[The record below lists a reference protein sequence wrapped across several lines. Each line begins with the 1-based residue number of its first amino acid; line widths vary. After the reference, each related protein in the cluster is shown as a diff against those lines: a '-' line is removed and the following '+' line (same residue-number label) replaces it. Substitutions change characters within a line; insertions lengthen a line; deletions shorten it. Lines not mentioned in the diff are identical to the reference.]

1 MKLLIDDWKRA
12 WRLLSVQAAAVLVA
26 LELAGDYLPE
36 IKEYLGNDYAK
47 WIGLGIIVAR
57 VIRQTPASVGS
68 DTRGGSSGRGVDAAP
83 VARGEE

>member
-36 IKEYLGNDYAK
+36 IKEYLGDDFAK
-47 WIGLGIIVAR
+47 WAGLAIILAR
-57 VIRQTPASVGS
+57 IIRQTPAPVGS
-68 DTRGGSSGRGVDAAP
+68 DTRSGGADRSMDAAP
-83 VARGEE
+83 VARDEE

>member
-12 WRLLSVQAAAVLVA
+12 WRLLSVQVAAVLVA

-36 IKEYLGNDYAK
+36 IKGYLGDDFGK
-47 WIGLGIIVAR
+47 WLGLGIIVAR
-57 VIRQTPASVGS
+57 IIRQTPARVDADARSGS
-68 DTRGGSSGRGVDAAP
+68 AVRGVDGAP

>member
-26 LELAGDYLPE
+26 LEVAGDYLPE
-36 IKEYLGNDYAK
+36 IKAYLGDDFGK
-47 WIGLGIIVAR
+47 WIGLAIIVAR
-57 VIRQTPASVGS
+57 VIRQTPASV
-68 DTRGGSSGRGVDAAP
+68 DADARRGGPGRDVAATP

>member
-12 WRLLSVQAAAVLVA
+12 WKLLSVQVAAVLVA

-36 IKEYLGNDYAK
+36 IKEYLGDDYAK

-57 VIRQTPASVGS
+57 VIRQTPARVGT
-68 DTRGGSSGRGVDAAP
+68 DTRHSGTVRGVDGAP
-83 VARGEE
+83 VARDEE

>member
-36 IKEYLGNDYAK
+36 IKEYLGDDFGK
-47 WIGLGIIVAR
+47 WAGLAIILAR
-57 VIRQTPASVGS
+57 IIRQTPARV
-68 DTRGGSSGRGVDAAP
+68 DADARRGGAGGDVDAAP
-83 VARGEE
+83 VARSEE

>member
-1 MKLLIDDWKRA
+1 MKLIDDWKQA

-26 LELAGDYLPE
+26 LEVAGDYLPE
-36 IKEYLGNDYAK
+36 IKEYLGDDYAK

-57 VIRQTPASVGS
+57 VIRQTPARVGA
-68 DTRGGSSGRGVDAAP
+68 DTRRGGADRDVGAAP

>member
-36 IKEYLGNDYAK
+36 IKEYLGDDFAK
-47 WIGLGIIVAR
+47 WAGLAIIVAR
-57 VIRQTPASVGS
+57 VVRQTPARVDA
-68 DTRGGSSGRGVDAAP
+68 DTRRGGADRDVADAP
-83 VARGEE
+83 VARDEE

>member
-12 WRLLSVQAAAVLVA
+12 WRLLSVQVAAVLVA

-36 IKEYLGNDYAK
+36 IKEYLGDDYAK
-47 WIGLGIIVAR
+47 WMGLAVIVAR
-57 VIRQTPASVGS
+57 VVRQTPARVGA
-68 DTRGGSSGRGVDAAP
+68 DARPGGTGRDVDAAP

>member
-12 WRLLSVQAAAVLVA
+12 WRLLSVQVAAVLVA

-36 IKEYLGNDYAK
+36 IKEYLGDDYAK

-57 VIRQTPASVGS
+57 VIRQTPARVDADARHGS
-68 DTRGGSSGRGVDAAP
+68 AGRGVGSAP

>member
-36 IKEYLGNDYAK
+36 IKEYLGDDYAK

-57 VIRQTPASVGS
+57 VIRQAPARVDA
-68 DTRGGSSGRGVDAAP
+68 DTRSGAAGRGAAGAP
-83 VARGEE
+83 VARDEE

>member
-12 WRLLSVQAAAVLVA
+12 WRLFSVQVAAVLVA

-36 IKEYLGNDYAK
+36 IKEYLGDDFGK
-47 WIGLGIIVAR
+47 WIGLAIIVAR
-57 VIRQTPASVGS
+57 VIRQTPARVGT
-68 DTRGGSSGRGVDAAP
+68 DAHDGSTVRGVDGAS

>member
-36 IKEYLGNDYAK
+36 IKEYLGDDYAK
-47 WIGLGIIVAR
+47 WMGLAIIVAR
-57 VIRQTPASVGS
+57 VVRQTPARVGA
-68 DTRGGSSGRGVDAAP
+68 DARRGGAGGDVDAAS
-83 VARGEE
+83 VARSEE

>member
-36 IKEYLGNDYAK
+36 IKEYLGDDYAK
-47 WIGLGIIVAR
+47 WVGLGIIVAR
-57 VIRQTPASVGS
+57 VIRQTPARVDADTRHGS
-68 DTRGGSSGRGVDAAP
+68 DDRGVDAAS